1 MSEQEIVYVV
11 DDERAVLSS
20 LSALLV
26 AHGIEARMFESGE
39 SLLASVSR
47 DSVGCVITDYRMP
60 SLNGRQL
67 QSQLS
72 VLAPTLPVIVVT
84 GYADVPTAVGF
95 MSEGATTVLE
105 KPLKTAELMSAISNA
120 ISKSQELN
128 SQHRRAQE
136 LQQRLATLTN
146 EEKEVA
152 AEMIDGTPI
161 KAIARNMRISK
172 RTVDRRRQSVLT
184 KMQAGSIGEL
194 AMLCSEI
201 PVRLDPDSG
210 KVIRL
215 DRPSTSSTPEMHRH
229 SVTITN
235 DIPTG
240 HRLHS
245 ADG

>member
-1 MSEQEIVYVV
+1 
-11 DDERAVLSS
+11 
-20 LSALLV
+20 
-26 AHGIEARMFESGE
+26 
-39 SLLASVSR
+39 
-47 DSVGCVITDYRMP
+47 
-60 SLNGRQL
+60 
-67 QSQLS
+67 
-72 VLAPTLPVIVVT
+72 
-84 GYADVPTAVGF
+84 
-95 MSEGATTVLE
+95 
-105 KPLKTAELMSAISNA
+105 
-120 ISKSQELN
+120 
-128 SQHRRAQE
+128 
-136 LQQRLATLTN
+136 
-146 EEKEVA
+146 
-152 AEMIDGTPI
+152 MIDGTPI